1 MPMTEDDEARQL
13 VIDYKQTFLD
23 PHGKRVLEHMKACTG
38 FNIAKVP
45 VDNLGR
51 IDPLE
56 VMRQEG
62 MRSVIIN
69 IEMMLKTDP
78 DETKGIQNER

>member
-1 MPMTEDDEARQL
+1 MSEDDKARQL
-13 VIDYKQTFLD
+13 VIDYKQTFLC
-23 PHGKRVLEHMKACTG
+23 PHGKRVLDHIKACAK
-38 FNIAKVP
+38 FNIAFVP
-45 VDNLGR
+45 DRTGV

-69 IEMMLKTDP
+69 IEMMLKKDP

>member
-1 MPMTEDDEARQL
+1 MDENDEARQL
-13 VIDYKQTFLD
+13 IIDYKQTFLG
-23 PHGKRVLEHMKACTG
+23 PHGKRVLEHMKACAC

-69 IEMMLKTDP
+69 IEMMLNTDP
-78 DETKGIQNER
+78 DERKGIQNER